1 MALDYGPGHTMTC
14 FSRFWL
20 SRPVDRDAFH
30 AAVAT
35 LARDT
40 PFLAIARRGQSW
52 SPLDFDPDRQ
62 IDWGESSVGI
72 DWRQQSA
79 DALVHWTARVGRLG
93 DLGIADGVHEHL
105 PGTVVVLRYP
115 HAVADGLAAAGVIAE
130 LCRVLAGGVPV
141 PPGNAALAV
150 RHALAGTPAAA
161 RARGSRELARIAR
174 YFLRRPAEF
183 APLVRRGAAFG
194 LAEVTCVRVVA
205 STTATRDLVAA
216 SRAAGVTLNDVLVAS
231 LFRVLGSQLDP
242 TAVIRIAVP
251 TSLRPVG
258 NTAFCNQVSM
268 VFLDR
273 VAARAT
279 AAGLLGGVA
288 AEMSTVKRWRLG
300 HAMHSFLS
308 IALAAGDLPLRWFMR
323 LPGVATTAV
332 LSNLG
337 DPFATADPLAPI
349 RVVGHDTCAPLRP
362 GTNIAIV
369 ACRHDGRLSLT
380 LRFDPRCVSRDG
392 AARLLDDMLATA
404 AELLGVEAPRA

>member
-1 MALDYGPGHTMTC
+1 MALDYGPWHTMTC

-20 SRPVDRDAFH
+20 SRPVDRDVFH

-35 LARDT
+35 LARNN

-93 DLGIADGVHEHL
+93 DLGLADGVHDHL

-115 HAVADGLAAAGVIAE
+115 HAVADALAAAGVIAQ
-130 LCRVLAGGVPV
+130 LCRILAGAVPA
-141 PPGNAALAV
+141 PPGTAALAV
-150 RHALAGTPAAA
+150 RQALAGPPAAA
-161 RARGSRELARIAR
+161 RARRSREVGRIAR

-183 APLVRRGAAFG
+183 AAQGRRRAAFG
-194 LAEVTCVRVVA
+194 LADVTCVRVVA

-216 SRAAGVTLNDVLVAS
+216 GRAAGVTLNDVLVTS
-231 LFRVLGSQLDP
+231 LFRVLGPHLHP
-242 TAVIRIAVP
+242 AAVIRVAVP

-258 NTAFCNQVSM
+258 NAAFCNQVSM

-273 VAARAT
+273 VAARVT

-288 AEMSTVKRWRLG
+288 AEMRTVKRWRLG

-308 IALAAGDLPLRWFMR
+308 IAFAAGELPLRWFMR
-323 LPGVATTAV
+323 PPFVATTAV

-337 DPFATADPLAPI
+337 DPFATADPMAPL
-349 RVVGHDTCAPLRP
+349 RVVGHDACAPLRP

-369 ACRHDGRLSLT
+369 AVRHDGRLSLT
-380 LRFDPRCVSRDG
+380 LRFDPDCVSRDG
-392 AARLLDDMLATA
+392 ATRLLHDMLATA
-404 AELLGVEAPRA
+404 AQLLSVEPPRA